1 MANHVNNHIQV
12 EEISEEGQKVWDS
25 FVERIEALPDDGHL
39 TGLFYEA
46 DKEGYWIVPEG
57 VHASEAVGAKW
68 AFARELD
75 FCYIN
80 VESAWAAVIP
90 LVEHI
95 AQEIGKVDPD
105 VLISLQYEDEMP
117 NFVGVATFNCD
128 GLDTNNDCSHEELR
142 EFIFNNNPELG
153 EKWDED
159 EEDWIEEHRDDA
171 EDEFYMC
178 VWEEAESWQIDNKE
192 WSIK

>member
-1 MANHVNNHIQV
+1 
-12 EEISEEGQKVWDS
+12 
-25 FVERIEALPDDGHL
+25 
-39 TGLFYEA
+39 
-46 DKEGYWIVPEG
+46 
-57 VHASEAVGAKW
+57 
-68 AFARELD
+68 
-75 FCYIN
+75 
-80 VESAWAAVIP
+80 
-90 LVEHI
+90 
-95 AQEIGKVDPD
+95 
-105 VLISLQYEDEMP
+105 LISLQYEDEMP

-128 GLDTNNDCSHEELR
+128 GLDTDNDCGYDELR
-142 EFIFNNNPELG
+142 EFIFNNNPELR